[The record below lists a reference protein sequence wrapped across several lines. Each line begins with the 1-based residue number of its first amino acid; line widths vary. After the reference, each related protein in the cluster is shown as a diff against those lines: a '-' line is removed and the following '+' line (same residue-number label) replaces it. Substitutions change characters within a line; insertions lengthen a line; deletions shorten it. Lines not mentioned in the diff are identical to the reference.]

1 MPSVRRFLSPI
12 LIAIISAMAW
22 TSCQFTFTEE
32 QSARHIELDSTLYFL
47 EGSIETVP
55 IDSLQWIIS
64 RMNTSLEALRTAYK
78 DTTDTLFLVE
88 VLPSYQSSHQE
99 LKQLPDQLE
108 RLTEQIDY
116 SKRQLSGLQADVEQG
131 KIKPAEVDEFLD
143 VEEAHIQEML
153 KRADTLRHILEVA
166 LRRYYH
172 TQPQVEERI

>member
-1 MPSVRRFLSPI
+1 
-12 LIAIISAMAW
+12 
-22 TSCQFTFTEE
+22 
-32 QSARHIELDSTLYFL
+32 
-47 EGSIETVP
+47 
-55 IDSLQWIIS
+55 
-64 RMNTSLEALRTAYK
+64 MNTSLEALRTAYK

-108 RLTEQIDY
+108 QLNEQIDY

-143 VEEAHIQEML
+143 AEEAHIQEML
-153 KRADTLRHILEVA
+153 ERADTLRQILEGA

-172 TQPQVEERI
+172 IQPQVEERI